1 MKILFTS
8 DTFFGRRLAAVERG
22 FQEEEEMLD
31 SYIQKWNDRVGKND
45 IVYHLGNFGWDPIS
59 TESAMIHLKGKI
71 NFIQGSYDSHLTNA
85 SLVKTGRH
93 TVLQNQIAIIPT
105 HEIIVSHW
113 PLLDWPGKSEGAIHV
128 HGGEEKTSIE
138 KGNRF
143 NVNIKNWKSVPIE
156 LEFLQEVVQ
165 SHNTQN

>member
-22 FQEEEEMLD
+22 FQDEEEMLD

-113 PLLDWPGKSEGAIHV
+113 PLLDWPGKDKGTLHI
-128 HGGEEKTSIE
+128 HGGILKSDTND
-138 KGNRF
+138 GYRF
-143 NVNIKNWKSVPIE
+143 NANINNWNGAPIE
-156 LEFLQEVVQ
+156 LDFLQEMIQ
-165 SHNTQN
+165 TTKS